1 MAHLSRL
8 IPSVRG
14 LLVFEAAARTGS
26 FTAAA
31 AEFNVSQPSISRS
44 VAELEAA
51 VGARLF
57 ERRARGLELTADGRD
72 LFGVVGEAVGRIA
85 DAVQT
90 IQQRQRAAKP
100 VVTLSMSSSFVVH
113 WLLPRLGE
121 FHEAFPQIDIRFD
134 LIPGVLRGI
143 PDNVD
148 LATRIIEDDD
158 PRYHS
163 WFFAPEIIFPVC
175 SPAYLRARGKLDHSG
190 DGAGHVFLW
199 LTEHATHEWA
209 RGWGNVAN
217 RSTSKGVWHEFTD
230 YSVIL
235 QAALNGEGIALGWLS
250 VVSSRLLRG
259 ALVPASDLIIR
270 SGRHHSL
277 IAPRSRPLNPVVADV
292 ALWLRARIAQELDA
306 LDEIYQLRRANP

>member
-8 IPSVRG
+8 IPSARG

-57 ERRARGLELTADGRD
+57 KRKARGLELTPDGSD
-72 LFGVVGEAVGRIA
+72 LFGVVGLAVGRIA
-85 DAVQT
+85 DAIQT
-90 IQQRQRAAKP
+90 IRQRQNAAAKP
-100 VVTLSMSSSFVVH
+100 VVTLSMSSSFVAH

-121 FHEAFPQIDIRFD
+121 FHAAFPQIDIRFD

-158 PRYHS
+158 PRYHR
-163 WFFAPEIIFPVC
+163 WPFAPEIIFPVC
-175 SPAYLRARGKLDHSG
+175 SPAYLDARGRLDHAG
-190 DGAGHVFLW
+190 DGSGHVFLW
-199 LTEHATHEWA
+199 LSDHAMPEWA
-209 RGWGNVAN
+209 REWGNVAH
-217 RSTSKGVWHEFTD
+217 RGGSKGVWHEFTD
-230 YSVIL
+230 YAVIL
-235 QAALNGEGIALGWLS
+235 QAALNGEGIAVGWLS
-250 VVSSRLLRG
+250 VVSSALLKG

-270 SGRHHSL
+270 TGQQHSL
-277 IAPRSRPLNPVVADV
+277 IAPRSRPLNPMVEEVAR
-292 ALWLRARIAQELDA
+292 WLCTQISQELAA
-306 LDEIYQLRRANP
+306 LDEALRPGPL